1 MNLRLK
7 ELMEA
12 ATIKDDRYALP
23 DEFAEKFSELIVQE
37 CVQTLVNLGY
47 TDASF
52 DLYKT
57 FRKEEK

>member
-1 MNLRLK
+1 
-7 ELMEA
+7 MEA

-52 DLYKT
+52 DLYKA
-57 FRKEEK
+57 FRKEQE

>member
-1 MNLRLK
+1 
-7 ELMEA
+7 MEA

-57 FRKEEK
+57 FRKEQE